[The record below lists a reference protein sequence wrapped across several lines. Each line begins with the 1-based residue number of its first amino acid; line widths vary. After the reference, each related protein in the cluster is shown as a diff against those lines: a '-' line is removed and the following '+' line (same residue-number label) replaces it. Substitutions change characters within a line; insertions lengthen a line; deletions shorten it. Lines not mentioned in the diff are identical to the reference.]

1 MKPVIPAKRTENV
14 TYAIR
19 DVVVEADKL
28 KKQGKRILYLNIGD
42 PNVFDFET
50 PRHMIEAVNKAMLA
64 NKNGYAH
71 SLGLEEARESIVKDA
86 EKKGIK
92 NVGADDVLISTGVS
106 EGVEMA
112 LASLVNP
119 GENFLTPSPGYPV
132 YTAIASKIDAVLN
145 QYRTDETN
153 GWQPDIEDMK
163 RRINKKT
170 KAIVLINP
178 NNPTG
183 ALYSRKTLEEIIDLA
198 NEHGLIIFSDE
209 IYDKILFDGEK
220 HVPTASLSDDVPV
233 LTLNGLAKNYLV
245 PGWRIGWL
253 IFHDPRGVLNE
264 FKEAVFKLA
273 RARLS
278 SPHPAQYAVK
288 PALEG
293 PQDHIKK
300 MNEKLQER
308 RDITYKRLNEI
319 EGFSCAKPK
328 GTFYAF
334 PKIEFEVKDDK
345 KFVLDVLYK
354 KQILL
359 VHGTGFGYEKP
370 DHFRIVF
377 LPQPEILKEAY
388 DKLEEYVKENCR

>member
-50 PRHMIEAVNKAMLA
+50 PKHMIEAVNKAMLA

-86 EKKGIK
+86 EKKGIR
-92 NVGADDVLISTGVS
+92 NIGIDDVLISTGVS

-132 YTAIASKIDAVLN
+132 YTAIASKIDSVLN
-145 QYRTDETN
+145 QYKTNEEN

-163 RRINKKT
+163 RRINNKT
-170 KAIVLINP
+170 KAIILINP

-183 ALYSRKTLEEIIDLA
+183 ALYSKKILEEIIDLA

-220 HVPTASLSDDVPV
+220 HVSTASLSDDVPV

-245 PGWRIGWL
+245 PGWRIGWVM
-253 IFHDPRGVLNE
+253 FNDPRGVLNE

-278 SPHPAQYAVK
+278 SPHPVQYAVK

-293 PQDHIKK
+293 PQDHIKEVNK
-300 MNEKLQER
+300 KLEER

-319 EGFSCAKPK
+319 EGFSCVKPK

-334 PKIEFEVKDDK
+334 PRIEFDVKDDK